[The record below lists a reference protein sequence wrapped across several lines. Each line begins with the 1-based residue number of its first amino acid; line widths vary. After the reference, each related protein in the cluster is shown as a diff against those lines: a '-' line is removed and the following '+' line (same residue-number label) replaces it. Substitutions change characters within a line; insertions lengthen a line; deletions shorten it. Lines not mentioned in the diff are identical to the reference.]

1 MRKLTTLFL
10 MLFLLSNCAKDG
22 NEKASSANTN
32 RFGEIQLFNIVPAT
46 QSNITFSNN
55 IQEDQQKNY
64 FNFEYIYQGG
74 GVALGDINN
83 DGLIDIYFT
92 GNQVENK
99 LYLNKGNL
107 KFEDITKSADIVGN
121 KGWATGVNMVDV
133 NNDGLLDIYV
143 CKGGYHR
150 NPEMRKNELYI
161 NKGNLKFVESA
172 AQYGLAESGHSI
184 QATFLDYDNDG
195 DLDVYITNH
204 PIQYNLPL
212 PQRLEKR
219 KNPDDASRDKLY
231 QNNGNNTF
239 TEVSRRA
246 GILNY
251 GHGLGIVAADINDD
265 DFIDIYI
272 ANDYKEPDYL
282 YINNG
287 NGTFTDKVKEWTGH
301 VSHSSMG
308 VDIADLNNDGLEDI
322 LVTEML
328 PEDYK
333 RSKTN
338 MASMDPKTF
347 NGMIGLGLHHQ
358 YMHNTLQLNRG
369 AYFSEISQLLDI
381 SKTDW
386 SWSCLMSD
394 FDNDGWRDIF
404 IANGFKRDVFDK
416 DYKKIANQEA
426 AKKGGQMTLQDV
438 YNIMPATKLSNYI
451 FKNEGDLNLS
461 NKTTTW
467 GLEKKTLSQ
476 GAACADLDND
486 GDLDLVVNNL
496 DELSFIYKNN
506 ADKIGNHY
514 LTLKLKGPK
523 GNTNGIGAKVRIRS
537 NGNQQF
543 HQLKSARGYQSASQ
557 NLIHFGLG
565 NNNNLEEVR
574 VEWPDG
580 IVNIIDNVKANQTL
594 VVSYKDG
601 SRILEE
607 PEIVLPIFI
616 EKNQQIQPPFEHRE
630 NQYDDY
636 QKQILLPHEF
646 SRLGPFVSVGDVNGD
661 QLEDFYVGGASG
673 QSGAIYIQNTSGQFT
688 LKSNPNISRD
698 NQFEDMGSS
707 LFDIDQDGDLD
718 LYVVSGG
725 VDFGTDMSKYQ
736 DRLYLNDGLGNFSKT
751 QLPKIHSSGA
761 CVTPFDY
768 DGDGDLDLFVGGRI
782 LPDQYPYPPKSY
794 LLQNE
799 KGRLIDVTDK
809 VAPQFQ
815 DLGMVATSMVHNNEL
830 IIAGEWMS
838 VLSFKFENGKLVESN
853 NNTFSNTVGWWNSLA
868 VIDEDIVAG
877 NLGLNYKFKTDK
889 DKKFNV
895 YCSDFDSNGSY
906 DIVLAKY
913 DGNNKVPIRGR
924 ECSSQQMPF
933 ISEKYPTYKSF
944 ANADLNDMIGDKIKD
959 ALHYEADLF
968 SSTIFKKNGERIELP
983 IEAQFSTINGIIA
996 TDINKDGIKDIVI
1009 AGNRYRTEVE
1019 TTRADASIGLLLL
1032 GKSDGFYKSVSS
1044 AESGIFL
1051 PFDIKDIK
1059 SIKVG
1064 TKQGILATENNG
1076 QLRLLVA
1083 E

>member
-1 MRKLTTLFL
+1 MRKLTTF
-10 MLFLLSNCAKDG
+10 FLLIFLLANCAKDT
-22 NEKASSANTN
+22 KDQSANSTSSVSDVK
-32 RFGEIQLFNIVPAT
+32 LFKVVPAT

-55 IQEDQQKNY
+55 IKEDQQKNY

-92 GNQVENK
+92 GNQVANK

-107 KFEDITKSADIVGN
+107 KFEDITKSAGVVG
-121 KGWATGVNMVDV
+121 KSGWFTGVNMVDI

-150 NPEMRKNELYI
+150 NPELRKNELYI

-184 QATFLDYDNDG
+184 QSTFLDYDNDG

-231 QNNGNNTF
+231 QNNGNKF
-239 TEVSRRA
+239 TEVSKSA
-246 GILNY
+246 GIVNY

-265 DFIDIYI
+265 NFIDLYI

-308 VDIADLNNDGLEDI
+308 VDIADINNDGLEDI

-369 AYFSEISQLLDI
+369 QYFSEIAQLLGI

-394 FDNDGWRDIF
+394 FDNDGLRDVF

-416 DYKKIANQEA
+416 DYKKRANQEA
-426 AKKGGQMTLQDV
+426 AKKGGSMTLDDV
-438 YNIMPATKLSNYI
+438 YRIMPATKLANYI
-451 FKNEGDLNLS
+451 FKNEGDLHLS
-461 NKTTTW
+461 NKTNTW
-467 GLEKKTLSQ
+467 GLDKKTLSQ

-486 GDLDLVVNNL
+486 GDLDLVVNNM
-496 DELSFIYKNN
+496 DELSFIYENN
-506 ADKIGNHY
+506 ANKIGNHY
-514 LTLKLKGPK
+514 LTVKLNGPK
-523 GNTNGIGAKVRIRS
+523 SNKNGIGAKVRITT
-537 NGNQQF
+537 NGTQQF

-557 NLIHFGLG
+557 NLVHFGLG
-565 NNNNLEEVR
+565 NNSKIDEVR
-574 VEWPDG
+574 VDWPDET
-580 IVNIIDNVKANQTL
+580 VTFVSNVKADQKL
-594 VVSYKDG
+594 VVSHKDG
-601 SRILEE
+601 SKIIEE
-607 PEIVLPIFI
+607 KEIITPLFV
-616 EKNQQIQPPFEHRE
+616 EATDQIQPAFQHQE
-630 NQYDDY
+630 NNYDDY

-646 SRLGPFVSVGDVNGD
+646 SRLGPFISVGDINGD
-661 QLEDFYVGGASG
+661 QLEDFFVGGASG
-673 QSGAIYIQNTSGQFT
+673 QAGTVYLQNQAGQFS
-688 LKSNPNISRD
+688 KKVNPKLEAD
-698 NQFEDMGSS
+698 QQYEDMGST
-707 LFDIDQDGDLD
+707 LFDLDRDGDLD

-725 VDFGTDMSKYQ
+725 VDFGTDMQKYQ
-736 DRLYLNDGLGNFSKT
+736 DRLYLNDGKGNFSKT
-751 QLPKIHSSGA
+751 QLPKLHSSGS

-768 DGDGDLDLFVGGRI
+768 DEDGDLDLFVGGRI

-794 LLQNE
+794 LLKNE
-799 KGRLIDVTDK
+799 KGKLVDVTNE
-809 VAPQFQ
+809 VAPELNK
-815 DLGMVATSMVHNNEL
+815 LGMVTSAIVHNKAL
-830 IIAGEWMS
+830 VVAGEWMGIN
-838 VLSFKFENGKLVESN
+838 SFNYDNGNLVNTDN
-853 NNTFSNTVGWWNSLA
+853 NAFSNTVGWWNSLA
-868 VIDEDIVAG
+868 SLDENIIAG
-877 NLGLNYKFKTDK
+877 NLGLNYKFKTSK

-895 YCSDFDSNGSY
+895 YCNDFDKNGSY
-906 DIVLAKY
+906 DIVLTKY

-933 ISEKYPTYKSF
+933 ISKKYPTYKSF
-944 ANADLNDMIGDKIKD
+944 ADANVDDMIGENIKD
-959 ALHYEADLF
+959 ALHYEADIF
-968 SSTIFKKNGERIELP
+968 SSIMIEKNGTIKDLP
-983 IEAQFSTINGIIA
+983 QFAQFSTINGIVV
-996 TDINKDGIKDIVI
+996 DDYNKDGIKDLMI

-1019 TTRADASIGLLLL
+1019 TTRSDASIGLILL
-1032 GKSDGFYKSVSS
+1032 GKSDDSFESMT
-1044 AESGIFL
+1044 AEESGVFL
-1051 PFDIKDIK
+1051 PYDIKDLK
-1059 SIKVG
+1059 SIKIGDKVG
-1064 TKQGILATENNG
+1064 VLASENNG
-1076 QLRLLVA
+1076 RLRLLIQ